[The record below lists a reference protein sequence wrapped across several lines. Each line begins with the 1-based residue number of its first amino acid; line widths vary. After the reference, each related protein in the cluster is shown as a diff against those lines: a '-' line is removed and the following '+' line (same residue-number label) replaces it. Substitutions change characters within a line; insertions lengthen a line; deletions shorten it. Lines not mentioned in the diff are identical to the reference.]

1 MEFMDFMGRNYA
13 DDERAGMNTEPV
25 PESSACFIS
34 ALYFFNE
41 SLHHSAGDISE
52 LRSACVCNDK
62 FGILAAKHQFNEYF
76 QNLLPISLSAVK
88 GFEEVLSY
96 TFNDKEVLL
105 EALTYGNSIRS
116 LNYQRLEVIGDAA
129 LEFLAALQ
137 FFKQSSLYH
146 SAGDISQ
153 LR

>member
-1 MEFMDFMGRNYA
+1 MAETKVVRVLVEMSHDKLMEFVDFVDRINGDVKQVDMDA
-13 DDERAGMNTEPV
+13 EPV
-25 PESSACFIS
+25 PRFLPESA
-34 ALYFFNE
+34 
-41 SLHHSAGDISE
+41 
-52 LRSACVCNDK
+52 
-62 FGILAAKHQFNEYF
+62 
-76 QNLLPISLSAVK
+76 AVK

>member
-1 MEFMDFMGRNYA
+1 MAEAKVVQVLVEMSHDKLMEFVDFVDRINGDVKQVDMDA
-13 DDERAGMNTEPV
+13 EPV
-25 PESSACFIS
+25 PRFLPESA
-34 ALYFFNE
+34 
-41 SLHHSAGDISE
+41 
-52 LRSACVCNDK
+52 
-62 FGILAAKHQFNEYF
+62 
-76 QNLLPISLSAVK
+76 AVK

-116 LNYQRLEVIGDAA
+116 LNDQRLEVIGDAA

-153 LR
+153 LRSACVCDDIFS